1 MHPIP
6 CNHVLLAWEEIYHD
20 YDWVIA
26 EKSIVNNFSN
36 DQKIALKELNNDF
49 KEFYENINEAEFFD
63 LDNLSDSNKYQS
75 FRNKVLK
82 YLVEFHLNDLQLI
95 FENAYPDLSSYS
107 QLEVNQDECLTKITW
122 YFFWF
127 RRVQLSDLNTSWNQI
142 VPEYF
147 NEGVIEKV
155 FNGLL
160 SNKAFNT
167 VLFEITKLKQLEYS
181 TFAIYSELEI
191 QNKNLVNHQAFINR
205 LNSESNFLNELGITL
220 NNLKEKLRLSGYLIE
235 YDLRIK

>member
-6 CNHVLLAWEEIYHD
+6 SNHVLLAWEEIYHD
-20 YDWVIA
+20 FDRVIA
-26 EKSIVNNFSN
+26 EKSIENNFSN

-95 FENAYPDLSSYS
+95 FENEYLNLNSYS
-107 QLEVNQDECLTKITW
+107 QLEVNQDEYLTKITW

-127 RRVQLSDLNTSWNQI
+127 RRIQLSDLNISWNPI
-142 VPEYF
+142 VSKYF
-147 NEGVIEKV
+147 NERVIEKV
-155 FNGLL
+155 FDGFLL
-160 SNKAFNT
+160 NKAFHT
-167 VLFEITKLKQLEYS
+167 VSSEITKLNQLAIS
-181 TFAIYSELEI
+181 TYTIYSELEI
-191 QNKNLVNHQAFINR
+191 QSKNLVNHQAFINR